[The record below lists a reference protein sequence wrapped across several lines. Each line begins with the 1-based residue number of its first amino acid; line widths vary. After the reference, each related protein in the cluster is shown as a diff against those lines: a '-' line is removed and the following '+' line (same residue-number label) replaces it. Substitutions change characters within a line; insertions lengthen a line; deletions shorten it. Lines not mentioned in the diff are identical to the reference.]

1 MSETELGAAEKAT
14 PAETPR
20 EKASFAPV
28 GLLAIILTPIV
39 IVTSIFFSYNENRT
53 FYAPVTSDLN
63 VAVVISAPQFLQ
75 VSGGNVCDGKAPLV
89 WLSTATV
96 QIKASGWSE
105 NTILGEGILNAQGKC
120 VYKSSVT
127 PPADFA
133 GGNVTARVIFTFG
146 ETEDFVI
153 NVGNST
159 PFKTLDLVVNLG

>member
-1 MSETELGAAEKAT
+1 MSEVKQESVDSGSTAEPSK
-14 PAETPR
+14 
-20 EKASFAPV
+20 EKGKLAPV

-63 VAVVISAPQFLQ
+63 VAVVISAPQFLE

-89 WLSTATV
+89 GLSTATV

-105 NTILGEGILNAQGKC
+105 KTILGEGILNAQGKC

-127 PPADFA
+127 PPADYA